1 MILLETESDMH
12 RHIIKHI
19 GVHIYNVLA
28 KPCDKCVVIERNH
41 NKIAVLEEHLTCTNT
56 LKEIS
61 HSNTRS
67 ESILVDHDV
76 SDEMSRFQFVKCHCK
91 SHAVPFCLKY
101 QSQLGH
107 VNI

>member
-1 MILLETESDMH
+1 MILFKTESDMH

-19 GVHIYNVLA
+19 GVHIHNVLA
-28 KPCDKCVVIERNH
+28 KPCDKYVIIEKNH
-41 NKIAVLEEHLTCTNT
+41 NKIAVLEEHLTYINT

-61 HSNTRS
+61 RS
-67 ESILVDHDV
+67 ESILVDHDT

-101 QSQLGH
+101 QSQHGH
-107 VNI
+107 ANI

>member
-1 MILLETESDMH
+1 MKEIAFMILLETESDMH

-56 LKEIS
+56 KRNQPLK
-61 HSNTRS
+61 HT
-67 ESILVDHDV
+67 L
-76 SDEMSRFQFVKCHCK
+76 
-91 SHAVPFCLKY
+91 
-101 QSQLGH
+101 
-107 VNI
+107 